1 MIDEREY
8 SIDFRNEPAR
18 SYFVDGRYVRPS
30 TDYKQ
35 SELGERMFRD
45 LRGLITAERSL
56 IGETDDVDSRKIYN
70 LVARSLSYIARRIV
84 VKWESAAVAYEAPDS
99 RELLEI
105 ERKYYLTLMSEF
117 DEDAVAA
124 IGKVGDMSVTDFYRN
139 VVKAT
144 EGEVN
149 LQTRL
154 SSRYATILGGF
165 SRKYLPAI
173 RERLDDIEAELEP
186 AKPAVPTSP
195 AP

>member
-8 SIDFRNEPAR
+8 NINFRSEPTR
-18 SYFVDGRYVRPS
+18 SYLVDGRYVQPS
-30 TDYKQ
+30 TDYKR

-56 IGETDDVDSRKIYN
+56 VAETDDVDSRKIYN
-70 LVARSLSYIARRIV
+70 LVSRSLSYIARRIV
-84 VKWESAAVAYEAPDS
+84 VNWESAAVAYEAPDS

-105 ERKYYLTLMSEF
+105 ERNYYISLMSEF

-124 IGKVGDMSVTDFYRN
+124 IGKVGDMPVADFYRN
-139 VVKAT
+139 VVKAA
-144 EGEVN
+144 EGDVN

-154 SSRYATILGGF
+154 SSRYAMILGGF
-165 SRKYLPAI
+165 SRKHLPAI
-173 RERLDDIEAELEP
+173 RERLADIEAELEP
-186 AKPAVPTSP
+186 AKPAAPTSP